1 MQGGW
6 YAYVLAT
13 NQCVITEKLKRTTK
27 RIPGGNVTFVKH
39 PCFLVK
45 DDDLQ
50 MKRIARSL
58 IQNGNRSCDSV
69 KGSRYY
75 QAFLQLPTSEILS
88 FYFYFPVVNMLS
100 CFVAVCLFCVIM
112 FFWSR
117 SWLWFSRSLISVDY
131 VLIVLCNL
139 FCVNLIKAW
148 MKDAEVLFTLLTFL
162 RVSSLFKF
170 YMN

>member
-1 MQGGW
+1 M
-6 YAYVLAT
+6 
-13 NQCVITEKLKRTTK
+13 ITEKMEKTTIQM
-27 RIPGGNVTFVKH
+27 RMPGRNVKVVIH
-39 PCFLVK
+39 PCLIVSIRLLVK

-112 FFWSR
+112 FF
-117 SWLWFSRSLISVDY
+117 
-131 VLIVLCNL
+131 
-139 FCVNLIKAW
+139 
-148 MKDAEVLFTLLTFL
+148 
-162 RVSSLFKF
+162 
-170 YMN
+170 